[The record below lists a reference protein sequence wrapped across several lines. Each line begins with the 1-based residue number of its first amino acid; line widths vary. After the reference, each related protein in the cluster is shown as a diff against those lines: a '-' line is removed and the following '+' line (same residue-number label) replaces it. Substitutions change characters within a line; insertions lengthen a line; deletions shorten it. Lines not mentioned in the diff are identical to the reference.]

1 MALFISYLPLWKE
14 AFILAWPVMLNH
26 IFTTAMRTTDMIL
39 MGYFGPAAVTAVGLG
54 DVWESIILRIGL
66 GLGTG
71 SISLISQ
78 ESGTNTAA
86 ARANKDII
94 LSQVIFLS
102 FIIGI
107 PFIFIA
113 FLFAE
118 EMIALLGAAPKV
130 IELGAQYLLIIFA
143 AAPFRI
149 IAIIASRALQGS
161 GDTRT
166 PMIVEVISN
175 FLNIVISI
183 GLALGIGFFPK
194 IGVPGVGIGTFIAK
208 TLSAV
213 IFILLF
219 LSSKSE
225 FNLKNP
231 LKHWDFIL
239 IKQLFKV
246 STPKISQGLYQS
258 FITFPFNSI
267 VLLFGTEA
275 AAAYHIARRVFQ
287 QLIAPMH
294 RSYYTVTAILS
305 GQKIGAG
312 RIDESKKTVEAMLIL
327 TVFSIGSFS
336 ILIFFSSP
344 YLVRLFG
351 DNPETIAIAVSFLKA
366 LSLGGPLITVYGV
379 LAGHLNGAGNTSSAF
394 YANLVSQTL
403 LKLGLSYLL
412 AVFFDLG
419 LLGVLIALPV
429 DFLGRAIWVGRKY
442 LGNDWIAE
450 ADLMISE
457 RRESGI
463 KDSDDFAG
471 FKK

>member
-1 MALFISYLPLWKE
+1 MAIFLAYLPLWKE
-14 AFILAWPVMLNH
+14 ALVLAWPVMLNH
-26 IFTTAMRTTDMIL
+26 IFVTAMRTTDMIL

-78 ESGTNTAA
+78 ESGSKSELAA
-86 ARANKDII
+86 ANKDII
-94 LSQVIFLS
+94 LSQVIFVSL
-102 FIIGI
+102 IIGI

-113 FLFAE
+113 LFFAE
-118 EMIALLGAAPKV
+118 KMIAVLGAAPEV
-130 IELGAQYLLIIFA
+130 IKLGSQYLLIIFA

-149 IAIIASRALQGS
+149 VSIIAARALQGS

-166 PMIVEVISN
+166 PMVVEVIAN
-175 FLNIVISI
+175 VINIVISVV
-183 GLALGIGFFPK
+183 LALGIGPFPEL
-194 IGVPGVGIGTFIAK
+194 GVPGVGIGTFTAK

-213 IFILLF
+213 IFILIF

-231 LKHWDFIL
+231 IKHWNFIL

-246 STPKISQGLYQS
+246 SLPKITEGLYQS
-258 FITFPFNSI
+258 LITFPFNSI

-294 RSYYTVTAILS
+294 RSYYTVTTILS
-305 GQKIGAG
+305 GQKIGAAK
-312 RIDESKKTVEAMLIL
+312 IDESKKTVEAILIL
-327 TVFSIGSFS
+327 TLISIGSFS
-336 ILIFFSSP
+336 LIIFYNAA

-351 DNPETIAIAVSFLKA
+351 DNPETLRIAVRFLKA
-366 LSLGGPLITVYGV
+366 LSIGGPVITIYGV
-379 LAGHLNGAGNTSSAF
+379 LAGHLNGAGNTSSAL
-394 YANLVSQTL
+394 YGNLISQTL
-403 LKLGLSYLL
+403 LKLGLSYIL

-419 LLGVLIALPV
+419 IIGVLIALPA
-429 DFLGRAIWVGRKY
+429 DFLGRALWVGRKY
-442 LGNDWIAE
+442 LSDDWIAE

-457 RRESGI
+457 RR
-463 KDSDDFAG
+463 KSD
-471 FKK
+471 KLCRSK

>member
-1 MALFISYLPLWKE
+1 MAVLISYLPLWKE
-14 AFILAWPVMLNH
+14 AFVLAWPVMLNH
-26 IFTTAMRTTDMIL
+26 IFVTAMRTTDMLL

-78 ESGTNTAA
+78 ESGTKTAA
-86 ARANKDII
+86 AKANKDLV
-94 LSQVIFLS
+94 LSQVIFVSL
-102 FIIGI
+102 IIGI

-113 FLFAE
+113 LLFSE
-118 EMIALLGAAPKV
+118 QMIALLGAAPEV
-130 IELGAQYLLIIFA
+130 IELGAQYLMIIFA

-149 IAIIASRALQGS
+149 ISIVAARALQGS

-175 FLNIVISI
+175 LINIIVSV
-183 GLALGIGFFPK
+183 GLALGIWFFPK
-194 IGVPGVGIGTFIAK
+194 IGVPGVGIGTFTAK

-213 IFILLF
+213 IFIVIF

-231 LKHWDFIL
+231 IKNWNFIL

-246 STPKISQGLYQS
+246 SAPKITQGLYQS
-258 FITFPFNSI
+258 LITFPFNSI

-305 GQKIGAG
+305 GQKIGAAEVA
-312 RIDESKKTVEAMLIL
+312 ESKKTVEAMLIL
-327 TVFSIGSFS
+327 TVISIGSFS
-336 ILIFFSSP
+336 LLIFFGSP

-351 DNPETIAIAVSFLKA
+351 DNPQTLKLAVRFLKA
-366 LSLGGPLITVYGV
+366 LSVGGPVITIYGV
-379 LAGHLNGAGNTSSAF
+379 LAGHLNGAGNTQSAL
-394 YANLVSQTL
+394 YGNLLSQTL

-412 AVFFDLG
+412 GVYFNLG
-419 LLGVLIALPV
+419 LLGVLIALPA
-429 DFLGRAIWVGRKY
+429 DFLGRALWVGRKY
-442 LGNDWIAE
+442 LSDDWIAE

-457 RRESGI
+457 RREQT
-463 KDSDDFAG
+463 ANP
-471 FKK
+471 

>member
-1 MALFISYLPLWKE
+1 MAVFISYLPLWQE
-14 AFILAWPVMLNH
+14 AFFLAWPVMLNH
-26 IFTTAMRTTDMIL
+26 IFVTAMRTTDMLL

-78 ESGTNTAA
+78 ESGTKTAA
-86 ARANKDII
+86 AAANKDLI
-94 LSQVIFLS
+94 LSQVIFVSL
-102 FIIGI
+102 IIGI

-113 FLFAE
+113 LFFAE
-118 EMIALLGAAPKV
+118 QMIALLGAAPEV

-149 IAIIASRALQGS
+149 ISIIAARALQGS

-166 PMIVEVISN
+166 PMVVEVISN
-175 FLNIVISI
+175 LINIIVSV
-183 GLALGIGFFPK
+183 GLALGIWFFPK
-194 IGVPGVGIGTFIAK
+194 IGVPGVGIGTFTAK

-213 IFILLF
+213 IFIMIF

-231 LKHWDFIL
+231 IKNWNFIL

-246 STPKISQGLYQS
+246 SAPKIAQGLYQS
-258 FITFPFNSI
+258 LITFPFNSI

-305 GQKIGAG
+305 GQKIGAAEVE
-312 RIDESKKTVEAMLIL
+312 ESKKTVEAMLIL
-327 TVFSIGSFS
+327 TVISIGSFS
-336 ILIFFSSP
+336 LLIFFGSP

-351 DNPETIAIAVSFLKA
+351 DNPQTLQTAVRFLKA
-366 LSLGGPLITVYGV
+366 LSIGGPVITIYGV
-379 LAGHLNGAGNTSSAF
+379 LAGHLNGAGNTQSAL
-394 YANLVSQTL
+394 YGNLLSQTL

-412 AVFFDLG
+412 GVYFNLG
-419 LLGVLIALPV
+419 LLGVLIALPA
-429 DFLGRAIWVGRKY
+429 DFLGRALWVGRKY
-442 LGNDWIAE
+442 LSDDWIAE

-457 RRESGI
+457 RRKEESRV
-463 KDSDDFAG
+463 
-471 FKK
+471 